1 MPIQVLPPQLANQI
15 AAGEVVERPASVV
28 KELVENSLDAG
39 ATRIDIDIERGGA
52 KLIRIRDNGCGIKK
66 DELALALA
74 RHATSKIAS
83 LDDLEAIISLGF
95 RGEALASI
103 SSVARLTLTSRTA
116 EQQEAWQAY
125 AEGRDQAVTV
135 KPAAHPI
142 GTTLEVLDL
151 FYNTPAR
158 RKFMRTEKT
167 EFNHIDEIV
176 RRIALARFDVTI
188 NLSHN
193 GKMMRQYRAVAEGG
207 PRERRLGSIC
217 GVAFLEHA
225 LAIEWQHGDLTLRGW
240 VADPLHTN
248 PALAEIQYCYV
259 NGRMM
264 RDRLI
269 NHAIRQACED
279 KLGADQQP
287 AFVLYLEIDPHQ
299 VDVNVHP
306 AKHEVRFHQ
315 SRLVHDFIYQGVLS
329 VLQQQLDAPLVEEDE
344 APAPRQVPENRVAA
358 GANHFAR
365 PSPAREPAAGY
376 DTRAPR
382 EPAASGGGYSAGGA
396 SWPHAQPGY
405 QKQQGVLYRQLLQ
418 TPAVEKQPVAP
429 APAESL
435 AAHSQSFGRVLT
447 IIGSDCALLERDGTL
462 ALLALPVA
470 ERWLRQAQL
479 TPGAEAVC
487 AQPLLIPL
495 RLKVSE
501 AERKALE
508 KAQPA
513 LAQLGI
519 DLQADAQHVT
529 VRAVPLPLRQQNLQ
543 ILIPELIGY
552 LAQQNAFDVG
562 NIAQWMAR
570 NLTSEQTSW
579 NMAQAIALLAD
590 VERLCPQLVRTP
602 PGGLLQPVDL
612 HSAMNALKDE

>member
-217 GVAFLEHA
+217 GAAFLEHA

-382 EPAASGGGYSAGGA
+382 EPAASSGGYSAGGA

-405 QKQQGVLYRQLLQ
+405 QKQQGALYRQLLQ
-418 TPAVEKQPVAP
+418 TPAMEKQPVAP

-447 IIGSDCALLERDGTL
+447 IIGSDCALLERGGTL

-519 DLQADAQHVT
+519 DLQVDAQHVT

-552 LAQQNAFDVG
+552 LAQLTAFDVG
-562 NIAQWMAR
+562 DIAQWMAR
-570 NLTSEQTSW
+570 NLASEHAQWS
-579 NMAQAIALLAD
+579 MAQAISVLAD
-590 VERLCPQLVRTP
+590 VERLCPQLIKAP

-612 HSAMNALKDE
+612 HSAMTALKDE